1 MLPLNKLNQNPKKE
15 VFRAVSLNF
24 MADLT
29 VYQGLLKSWN
39 IDHLEVVERE
49 KIIKKSPPWG
59 GWAKKKLQH

>member
-1 MLPLNKLNQNPKKE
+1 
-15 VFRAVSLNF
+15 

-49 KIIKKSPPWG
+49 KIIKKAHLGG
-59 GWAKKKLQH
+59 GWAKKELQH